1 MLFRSYRL
9 WVDEMAGLVPAPTP
23 GNVGGASGGIGSIT
37 PPIGHVDNPAIARL
51 PHDMPSIG
59 VPVAASTGWLR
70 SLAERL
76 FVRAGRLEYGL
87 GVPIVLVRLPPCAGP
102 RGIRAGNKV
111 DRAGGRAYA
120 QPR

>member
-1 MLFRSYRL
+1 MFVTLKADRTLSI
-9 WVDEMAGLVPAPTP
+9 
-23 GNVGGASGGIGSIT
+23 GNDTLPRDALAAAL
-37 PPIGHVDNPAIARL
+37 NAAIASD
-51 PHDMPSIG
+51 HNK
-59 VPVAASTGWLR
+59 
-70 SLAERL
+70 RL